1 MKKEQIKYSFVLL
14 TILIMFSIGYQWN
27 QSRKLDEHYFDRLKL
42 IKSRMVH
49 GSSADTLKELNDYQ
63 DQTELCMHL
72 DGYNG
77 LEIMELRTKA
87 FQAAMQESK

>member
-1 MKKEQIKYSFVLL
+1 MKKEHFKHLL
-14 TILIMFSIGYQWN
+14 GLLAILSMFYVSYQWN

-77 LEIMELRTKA
+77 LKIMELRIKA
-87 FQAAMQESK
+87 FQAAMQE

>member
-1 MKKEQIKYSFVLL
+1 
-14 TILIMFSIGYQWN
+14 
-27 QSRKLDEHYFDRLKL
+27 
-42 IKSRMVH
+42 MVH
-49 GSSADTLKELNDYQ
+49 GSLADTLKELNDYQ

-87 FQAAMQESK
+87 FQAAMQE

>member
-1 MKKEQIKYSFVLL
+1 MKKENIKYLLGLL
-14 TILIMFSIGYQWN
+14 TVLSIFYVGYHWN
-27 QSRKLDEHYFDRLKL
+27 QSRKLDEYYFDRLKL
-42 IKSRMVH
+42 VKSLMIH

-87 FQAAMQESK
+87 FQAAFQE